1 MIGQVRRSHLPH
13 PTAIAYPQTA
23 IAPSISPKA
32 IPAERFAIAPHI
44 PKSELTSQCLR
55 YRPSHPQN
63 SDIYAYGTL
72 RER

>member
-1 MIGQVRRSHLPH
+1 MPSQTSLIL
-13 PTAIAYPQTA
+13 TA